1 LRTVGIRPRAL
12 VLAGLAVTVSAST
25 LAAPVRGRCLI
36 EVGGRKY
43 LDGTCPIHEAYGT
56 LTVGAGVGR
65 FKPTK
70 FYAYVS
76 INDDGNTARG
86 TWNGIS
92 AASHAHDELGE
103 LKREGSACW
112 VNSTAKVCAWVP

>member
-1 LRTVGIRPRAL
+1 MRAL
-12 VLAGLAVTVSAST
+12 ILAGLALA
-25 LAAPVRGRCLI
+25 LAAPAIAAPVRGRCLI

-43 LDGTCPIHEAYGT
+43 LDGTCPTQESDGM
-56 LTVGAGVGR
+56 LTVGVGVGR
-65 FKPTK
+65 LKPTK
-70 FYAYVS
+70 FYAYVN

-86 TWNGIS
+86 TWNGIG